1 LFLWLDKEMKNK
13 SSWTL
18 PPESINPWQDL
29 LDTANMLRDTPT
41 TETLVLPA
49 CVAAKLEKRWKEG
62 QKK

>member
-1 LFLWLDKEMKNK
+1 MKNK